1 MVGDTHAR
9 VHRADLGDKRP
20 GGRFCACFLNA
31 DEMGKAGKARIG
43 GSAVILQ
50 HDGQKHGIGKAV
62 GRAVQPAERVR
73 DGVHVADA
81 RAREGRAC
89 VERRLQHG
97 RAVGEGSAVAVRAL
111 KVGKDGHNGA
121 LGLLTGLAGV
131 VKAAQIRLYRVRQRV
146 HAGFR
151 RDVRRQPRG
160 KRGVEDR
167 VARDKAEVGDRIFA
181 VVASGDDG
189 GDGRFRSRAGGGG
202 DGDERWDAAANLQKS
217 RERGK
222 APVRP
227 DKKRRGGLG
236 RVHRRAAADDEE
248 AVAAVDAV
256 LFGDFFDR
264 FDRGVRLNG
273 GKDGEQ
279 NILHI

>member
-1 MVGDTHAR
+1 M
-9 VHRADLGDKRP
+9 
-20 GGRFCACFLNA
+20 
-31 DEMGKAGKARIG
+31 
-43 GSAVILQ
+43 
-50 HDGQKHGIGKAV
+50 
-62 GRAVQPAERVR
+62 
-73 DGVHVADA
+73 
-81 RAREGRAC
+81 
-89 VERRLQHG
+89 
-97 RAVGEGSAVAVRAL
+97 
-111 KVGKDGHNGA
+111 
-121 LGLLTGLAGV
+121 
-131 VKAAQIRLYRVRQRV
+131 
-146 HAGFR
+146 
-151 RDVRRQPRG
+151 RRQPRG
-160 KRGVEDR
+160 KRRVEDR

-202 DGDERWDAAANLQKS
+202 DGDERRNAAANLQKS

-256 LFGDFFDR
+256 LLGDFFDR

-279 NILHI
+279 NILHIQNLLQAAEVLVRALAAACDDKGTAQAVFTQNVRHAKKAPVSRIDFRRPPGEQARTCAEAALECAAGK

>member
-1 MVGDTHAR
+1 MRAFIAR
-9 VHRADLGDKRP
+9 ISAINALAD
-20 GGRFCACFLNA
+20 RFCACFLNA

-81 RAREGRAC
+81 RAREGRAR

-97 RAVGEGSAVAVRAL
+97 RAVGEGSAVAVRAF
-111 KVGKDGHNGA
+111 KVGEDGHNGA

-151 RDVRRQPRG
+151 RDVRRQPTPKAWGRG
-160 KRGVEDR
+160 
-167 VARDKAEVGDRIFA
+167 
-181 VVASGDDG
+181 S
-189 GDGRFRSRAGGGG
+189 RSAG
-202 DGDERWDAAANLQKS
+202 
-217 RERGK
+217 
-222 APVRP
+222 
-227 DKKRRGGLG
+227 
-236 RVHRRAAADDEE
+236 
-248 AVAAVDAV
+248 
-256 LFGDFFDR
+256 
-264 FDRGVRLNG
+264 
-273 GKDGEQ
+273 
-279 NILHI
+279 